1 MGVVT
6 VLRKGRE
13 MKRHAAVICLCAAV
27 TGAASQPVRAR
38 STSSASEAA
47 KVRAIVVQ
55 EVRLYNQK
63 RWQAQ
68 WRLFTPRVRSHCS
81 YRRFLVLTR
90 SIRNAYGVMSL
101 RRVTVRVIGRR
112 GFAAYSVVL
121 NGRLIPAAT
130 AKNPDVFTRIGGRWS
145 DDFDADGLC
154 PSGDRPR

>member
-1 MGVVT
+1 
-6 VLRKGRE
+6 
-13 MKRHAAVICLCAAV
+13 MKRHAAVICLSAAL
-27 TGAASQPVRAR
+27 TGAASQPAGAR
-38 STSSASEAA
+38 STSPASEAA

-63 RWQAQ
+63 RWRAQ

-81 YRRFLVLTR
+81 YQRFLVVTR
-90 SIRNAYGVMSL
+90 SIRNAYGVMRL
-101 RRVTVRVIGRR
+101 HRIAVRVTGRR

-121 NGRLIPAAT
+121 KGRLVATAT
-130 AKNPDVFTRIGGRWS
+130 AKNPDVFTRIGGRWF

>member
-1 MGVVT
+1 
-6 VLRKGRE
+6 
-13 MKRHAAVICLCAAV
+13 
-27 TGAASQPVRAR
+27 
-38 STSSASEAA
+38 
-47 KVRAIVVQ
+47 VRAIVVQ

-68 WRLFTPRVRSHCS
+68 WRLFAPRVRSHCS

-90 SIRNAYGVMSL
+90 SIRNVYGVMSL
-101 RRVTVRVIGRR
+101 RRVAVRVMGRR

-121 NGRLIPAAT
+121 NGRLIPTAT
-130 AKNPDVFTRIGGRWS
+130 AKNPDVFTRIGGRWF